1 MAGPDASRARQSS
14 LEKVVSSL
22 RNSLQRHRSST
33 VQTTLSET
41 PSAFSAKEY
50 DVDDLQDDLFEP
62 LDELLHMH
70 RGTDVR
76 QASFIGNRQPIQMRH
91 SDEDLMDIGKSAA
104 AAIPWSSLN
113 DDLLA
118 KGSAWKRKR
127 GRENFAVYT
136 KDDKDAG
143 KYAVVAVSEMPCS
156 LDELHEIM
164 TASSSSGFT
173 EIMTSLWGKQFKYG
187 DVIHEVIEEPSDP
200 FEWHRQTQSSM
211 RSSILS
217 DSSRS
222 ETRLTVKQLVFKRP
236 NVFSQNEEWFFLD
249 ILEGLDESAAA
260 VQIGRRKHKRKFT
273 QTVVSLRPEDLFA
286 SARRNDQRAQQDGR
300 LLAGYSFEE
309 EPGGKLTRVR
319 IYAEGSLEN
328 AQKKKSKLLH
338 RLLGN
343 RNYNT
348 CSASHRAIRNRLLGF
363 ALTTTPLLR
372 LVRRRQLGLQSYAD
386 EIESRP
392 TESDFSMA
400 PASQL
405 GDSRRSVDIS
415 FESYRRSAD
424 WASIRYP
431 QPSLPRPSSSRARPR
446 SATSERKSETARPSF
461 DLMLTD
467 LRGDTFKSTPVV
479 AKNRSSSFMKVT
491 KTMGGTQA
499 ALKRRRSMGSMS
511 EGSAPT
517 MLTITEHSPLSMR
530 WMGRQ
535 NDYEGPTSP

>member
-1 MAGPDASRARQSS
+1 MAAPDAARARQSS
-14 LEKVVSSL
+14 LEKAVASL

-33 VQTTLSET
+33 VQTTISEA
-41 PSAFSAKEY
+41 PSALSGKEY
-50 DVDDLQDDLFEP
+50 DVDQQDDLFEP
-62 LDELLHMH
+62 LDELLHV

-76 QASFIGNRQPIQMRH
+76 QSSFIGNRQPIQMRH
-91 SDEDLMDIGKSAA
+91 SDEELMDIGNSAA
-104 AAIPWSSLN
+104 ATIPWSSLN

-118 KGSAWKRKR
+118 KGSSWKRKR

-260 VQIGRRKHKRKFT
+260 VQIGRRKHKRRFT

-286 SARRNDQRAQQDGR
+286 SARRNDQRGQQDGR

-319 IYAEGSLEN
+319 IYAEGSLSPN
-328 AQKKKSKLLH
+328 KKKGKLLH

-348 CSASHRAIRNRLLGF
+348 CSASHRSIRNRLMGF
-363 ALTTTPLLR
+363 AMTTTPLLR

-386 EIESRP
+386 ENESRP
-392 TESDFSMA
+392 TESEFSVA
-400 PASQL
+400 PTSQF
-405 GDSRRSVDIS
+405 GDSRRSVDVS

-431 QPSLPRPSSSRARPR
+431 QPSIPRPRTSRPRPR

-479 AKNRSSSFMKVT
+479 AESRSSSFMKVT
-491 KTMGGTQA
+491 KTQA

-517 MLTITEHSPLSMR
+517 MLTITEHSPLAMR
-530 WMGRQ
+530 WMGKQ